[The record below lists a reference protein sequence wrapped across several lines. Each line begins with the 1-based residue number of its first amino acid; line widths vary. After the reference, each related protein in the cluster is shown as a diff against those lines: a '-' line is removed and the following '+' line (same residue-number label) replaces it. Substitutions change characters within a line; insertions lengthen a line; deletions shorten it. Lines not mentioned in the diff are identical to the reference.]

1 MPMQMRNDTLA
12 RDLALGFI
20 AGALAV
26 PTFHHLMIY
35 LLTAAGMIQGNLYS
49 MRPVPPFGVPT
60 IFNQMFWGG
69 LWGVVLALIA
79 TRAVPAWPLW
89 LVGLLLGAIALP
101 IVGWFVVAPIK
112 RLPIAAGWNPTRML
126 ASVIINAGW
135 GFGAGLILMGLRH
148 LIGTRSTLR
157 V

>member
-1 MPMQMRNDTLA
+1 MPMNMRNDTLA

-26 PTFHHLMIY
+26 PTFHHLMVY

-60 IFNQMFWGG
+60 IVNQMFWGG
-69 LWGVVLALIA
+69 LWGVVLGLIA
-79 TRAVPAWPLW
+79 NSALRTWPLW

-101 IVGWFVVAPIK
+101 VVGWFVVAPIK
-112 RLPIAAGWNPTRML
+112 SLPVAAGWNPTRML

-135 GFGAGLILMGLRH
+135 GFGAGLILMLLRN
-148 LIGTRSTLR
+148 LLGARSTLR
-157 V
+157 T